1 MQGPDPHCNTLQ
13 RLLDKCAAGERLE
26 LALDTLE
33 AIGGELCRVNAKIR
47 QTICVIVGDAR
58 RLFANDA
65 EWAAWI
71 DRTFKPSNASDRCH
85 LIAVGRLLTG
95 LRDKGDCIA
104 LQCYCEIFVLS
115 FQKLLVLTQLPL
127 EQVPAFVSHTPEIA
141 KMDRGQLRN
150 AVAVWLGEAAPATAK
165 VQPLL
170 PGFDEALD
178 AIVAIDEEEIFKISE
193 SKGFDQKMALKM
205 SYSGATLCQASIGYI
220 ADHIDE
226 VDAEML
232 DELAS
237 AIEMIHS
244 RLSGAITDQR
254 RKLLGNQ

>member
-1 MQGPDPHCNTLQ
+1 MDCSVLQ
-13 RLLDKCAAGERLE
+13 ELLRQYSVGEKPLLTR
-26 LALDTLE
+26 DTLDQL
-33 AIGGELCRVNAKIR
+33 GDGLYQVGAKIR
-47 QTICVIVGDAR
+47 QSNSVFVSDAR
-58 RLFANDA
+58 KLFANDS

-85 LIAVGRLLTG
+85 MAAVGG
-95 LRDKGDCIA
+95 MFAALRDLGSCSM
-104 LQCYCEIFVLS
+104 LQCYCEIFTYS
-115 FQKLLVLTQLPL
+115 FDKLYVMTQLPV
-127 EQVPAFVSHTPEIA
+127 EQMPAFLSHTPQAA
-141 KMDRGQLRN
+141 KMTREEMRV
-150 AVAVWLGEAAPATAK
+150 AVAVWLGKAAPAAK
-165 VQPLL
+165 VQPML

-237 AIEMIHS
+237 TIEMIHS
-244 RLSGAITDQR
+244 RLSGAITDRR